1 MARSS
6 DSRDQDARTARSGD
20 GSDRGTAAT
29 GRPEDYDDG
38 SRGVDFSNL
47 DATRPADADGISG
60 SAAAD
65 PESRQKVTSPD
76 LGVRGYLR
84 WFWRQLTSMRVAL
97 ILLLLLAVATIP
109 GSLVPQ
115 RGADPNGVLQYQ
127 QDHPDLF
134 KVLDA
139 FPIQAFD
146 VYSSVWFSAIYLL
159 LFVSLIG
166 CVLPRIAH
174 HWKAL
179 RGKPPRTPA
188 RLQRM
193 AGYAEQRIS
202 NPEATAE
209 ERAAFAERAIL
220 EAHALLRSQ
229 HYRAEIQRAAV
240 SKRAAVGGEEV
251 SVSAERGYLRE
262 TGNLL
267 FHVALVGVL
276 VSVAIGGMFSFN
288 GQRVLVEGESFFNQ
302 LIDYDSANS
311 GTYFN
316 PATLEPFAM
325 TLNSFEVDYV
335 TEADDNARALG
346 QVKEYRAQV
355 TLSTPDG
362 EEHDE
367 VIRVNHPLRVHGSP
381 VYLIANGYA
390 PTVTVRNAE
399 GTVVYHESMPFI
411 PQEDLNLTSLGVIKV
426 PYGITRDGE
435 EVQVGL
441 RGFFYPTQA
450 ELDTGAFTSVFPDLK
465 NPVLTLDVFV
475 GDLGIDSG
483 IPQSVFKLDTGNMEQ
498 ITGRAVDQKS
508 LELKIGETLD
518 LPDGMGTISFEAAP
532 RYASFDVMR
541 NPAQQWVL
549 ISAIAAVLG
558 LLSSLFVPRRRM
570 WVKAV
575 PTEDGLVLQYA
586 ALARGDDPA
595 LERAVEVLREQHR
608 ERL

>member
-6 DSRDQDARTARSGD
+6 DSHGNSHGNSRGKKPS
-20 GSDRGTAAT
+20 GTAAT

-38 SRGVDFSNL
+38 TLG
-47 DATRPADADGISG
+47 A
-60 SAAAD
+60 SAAVD
-65 PESRQKVTSPD
+65 GTGRVNSPD
-76 LGVRGYLR
+76 LGFVGYLR

-115 RGADPNGVLQYQ
+115 NGADPNGVRQYEL
-127 QDHPDLF
+127 DHPDLY
-134 KVLDA
+134 KVLNA

-202 NPEATAE
+202 NPSATTE
-209 ERAAFAERAIL
+209 EREAFAERAIL
-220 EAHALLRSQ
+220 EAHKLLRTQ
-229 HYRAEIQRAAV
+229 RYRAEIQRVEAT
-240 SKRAAVGGEEV
+240 KRRGAEV

-267 FHVALVGVL
+267 FHIALVGVL
-276 VSVAIGGMFSFN
+276 LSVALGGLFSFN
-288 GQRVLVEGESFFNQ
+288 GQRVLVVGESFFNQ

-316 PATLEPFAM
+316 PATLEPFAL
-325 TLNSFEVDYV
+325 TLDKFEVDYV
-335 TEADDNARALG
+335 TEKDNNEQALG
-346 QVKEYRAQV
+346 QVKEYRAHV
-355 TLSTPDG
+355 TLETPDG
-362 EEHDE
+362 ETREE
-367 VIRVNHPLRVHGSP
+367 IIRVNHPLRVHGSP

-399 GTVVYHESMPFI
+399 GTVVYSESMPFI
-411 PQEDLNLTSLGVIKV
+411 PQEDRNLTSLGVIKV
-426 PYGITRDGE
+426 PFGLTRDGE
-435 EVQVGL
+435 PTQLGL
-441 RGFFYPTQA
+441 RGFFYPTKA

-465 NPVLTLDVFV
+465 NPVLTLDVFA
-475 GDLGIDSG
+475 GDLGINANESG
-483 IPQSVFKLDTGNMEQ
+483 VAVPQSVYKLDTTNMEQ
-498 ITGRAVDQKS
+498 LTGRAVDKKS
-508 LELKIGETLD
+508 LEMRIGDTLD

-541 NPAQQWVL
+541 NPAQQWIL
-549 ISAIAAVLG
+549 ISALAAVLG

-575 PTEDGLVLQYA
+575 LTDDGVLLQYA
-586 ALARGDDPA
+586 ALARGDDPT
-595 LERAVEVLREQHR
+595 LERAVEQLRELHR

>member
-6 DSRDQDARTARSGD
+6 DSHGNSHGNSRGKKPS
-20 GSDRGTAAT
+20 GTAAT

-38 SRGVDFSNL
+38 TLG
-47 DATRPADADGISG
+47 A
-60 SAAAD
+60 SAAVD
-65 PESRQKVTSPD
+65 GTGRVNSPD
-76 LGVRGYLR
+76 LGFVGYLR

-115 RGADPNGVLQYQ
+115 NGADPNGVRQYEL
-127 QDHPDLF
+127 DHPDLY
-134 KVLDA
+134 KVLNA

-202 NPEATAE
+202 NPSATTE
-209 ERAAFAERAIL
+209 EREAFAERAIL
-220 EAHALLRSQ
+220 EAHKLLRTQ
-229 HYRAEIQRAAV
+229 RYRAEIQRVEAT
-240 SKRAAVGGEEV
+240 KRRSAEV

-267 FHVALVGVL
+267 FHIALVGVL
-276 VSVAIGGMFSFN
+276 LSVALGGLFSFN
-288 GQRVLVEGESFFNQ
+288 GQRVLVVGESFFNQ

-316 PATLEPFAM
+316 PATLEPFAL
-325 TLNSFEVDYV
+325 TLDKFEVDYV
-335 TEADDNARALG
+335 TEKDNNEQALG
-346 QVKEYRAQV
+346 QVKEYRAHV
-355 TLSTPDG
+355 TLETPDG
-362 EEHDE
+362 ETREE
-367 VIRVNHPLRVHGSP
+367 IIRVNHPLRVHGSP

-399 GTVVYHESMPFI
+399 GTVVYSESMPFI
-411 PQEDLNLTSLGVIKV
+411 PQEDRNLTSLGVIKV
-426 PYGITRDGE
+426 PFGLTRDGE
-435 EVQVGL
+435 PTQLGL
-441 RGFFYPTQA
+441 RGFFYPTKA

-465 NPVLTLDVFV
+465 NPVLTLDVFA
-475 GDLGIDSG
+475 GDLGINANESG
-483 IPQSVFKLDTGNMEQ
+483 VAVPQSVYKLDTTSMEQ
-498 ITGRAVDQKS
+498 LTGRAVDKKS
-508 LELKIGETLD
+508 LEMRIGDTLD

-541 NPAQQWVL
+541 NPAQQWIL
-549 ISAIAAVLG
+549 ISALAAVLG

-575 PTEDGLVLQYA
+575 LTDDGVLLQYA
-586 ALARGDDPA
+586 ALARGDDPT
-595 LERAVEVLREQHR
+595 LERAVEQLRELHR

>member
-6 DSRDQDARTARSGD
+6 DP
-20 GSDRGTAAT
+20 RGTART

-38 SRGVDFSNL
+38 TSGASASIG
-47 DATRPADADGISG
+47 DARDNKVVSPELGI
-60 SAAAD
+60 
-65 PESRQKVTSPD
+65 
-76 LGVRGYLR
+76 RGYLR

-115 RGADPNGVLQYQ
+115 RAADPNGVLQYQ

-159 LFVSLIG
+159 LFISLIG

-179 RGKPPRTPA
+179 RGTPPRTPA

-193 AGYAEQRIS
+193 AGYSEQRIS
-202 NPEATAE
+202 NPQATPE
-209 ERAAFAERAIL
+209 ERQEFAERAIL
-220 EAHALLRSQ
+220 EAEKLLRSQ
-229 HYRAEIQRAAV
+229 HYRVEIQRAKSSRRSPSAG
-240 SKRAAVGGEEV
+240 AEEI

-267 FHVALVGVL
+267 FHIALVGVL
-276 VSVAIGGMFSFN
+276 VSVALGGMFSFN
-288 GQRVLVEGESFFNQ
+288 GQRVLVEGQSFVNQ

-311 GTYFN
+311 GTYFS
-316 PATLEPFAM
+316 PSKLEPFSM
-325 TLNSFEVDYV
+325 KLNDFEVDYITDEGGNDV
-335 TEADDNARALG
+335 AVG
-346 QVKEYRAQV
+346 QVSEYRAKV
-355 TLSTPDG
+355 TLTTPDG
-362 EEHDE
+362 QQNDD

-381 VYLIANGYA
+381 VYLLANGYA
-390 PTVTVRNAE
+390 PTVTIRNAE
-399 GTVVYHESMPFI
+399 GDIVYSESMPFI
-411 PQEDLNLTSLGVIKV
+411 PQEDINLTSLGVIKV

-435 EVQVGL
+435 QTQVGL

-450 ELDTGAFTSVFPDLK
+450 KLDTGAYTSVFPDLK

-483 IPQSVFKLDTGNMEQ
+483 IAQSVYKLDTDNMEQ
-498 ITGRAVDQKS
+498 LTGRAVDKKS
-508 LELKIGETLD
+508 LELDLGETLD
-518 LPDGMGTISFEAAP
+518 LPDGMGTISFENAP
-532 RYASFDVMR
+532 RYAAFDVMY
-541 NPAQQWVL
+541 NPAQMWIL
-549 ISAIAAVLG
+549 ISALAAVLG

-575 PTEDGLVLQYA
+575 QSEDGVVLQYA
-586 ALARGDDPA
+586 ALARGDDPT

-608 ERL
+608 DRL

>member
-1 MARSS
+1 
-6 DSRDQDARTARSGD
+6 
-20 GSDRGTAAT
+20 
-29 GRPEDYDDG
+29 
-38 SRGVDFSNL
+38 
-47 DATRPADADGISG
+47 
-60 SAAAD
+60 
-65 PESRQKVTSPD
+65 
-76 LGVRGYLR
+76 
-84 WFWRQLTSMRVAL
+84 MRVAL

-115 RGADPNGVLQYQ
+115 RAADPNGVLQYQ

-139 FPIQAFD
+139 FPIQAFA

-159 LFVSLIG
+159 LFISLIG

-179 RGKPPRTPA
+179 RGTPPRTPA

-202 NPEATAE
+202 NPQATPE
-209 ERAAFAERAIL
+209 ERQEFAERAIL
-220 EAHALLRSQ
+220 EAEQLLRGQ
-229 HYRAEIQRAAV
+229 HYRVEIQRAKSSRRSPSAG
-240 SKRAAVGGEEV
+240 AEEI

-267 FHVALVGVL
+267 FHIALVGVL
-276 VSVAIGGMFSFN
+276 VSVALGGMFSFN
-288 GQRVLVEGESFFNQ
+288 GQRVLVEGQSFVNQ

-311 GTYFN
+311 GTYFS
-316 PATLEPFAM
+316 PSKLEPFSM
-325 TLNSFEVDYV
+325 KLNNFEVDYITDEDGNDV
-335 TEADDNARALG
+335 AVG
-346 QVKEYRAQV
+346 QVSEYRAKV
-355 TLSTPDG
+355 TLTTPDG
-362 EEHDE
+362 QQNDD

-381 VYLIANGYA
+381 VYLLANGYA
-390 PTVTVRNAE
+390 PTVTIRNAE
-399 GTVVYHESMPFI
+399 GDVVYSESMPFI
-411 PQEDLNLTSLGVIKV
+411 PQEDINLTSLGVIKV

-435 EVQVGL
+435 QTQVGL

-450 ELDTGAFTSVFPDLK
+450 KLDTGAYTSVFPDLK

-483 IPQSVFKLDTGNMEQ
+483 IAQSVYKLDTDNMEQ
-498 ITGRAVDQKS
+498 LTGRAVDKKS
-508 LELKIGETLD
+508 LELDLGETLD
-518 LPDGMGTISFEAAP
+518 LPDNMGTISFEQAP
-532 RYASFDVMR
+532 RYAAFDVMY
-541 NPAQQWVL
+541 NPAQMWIL
-549 ISAIAAVLG
+549 ISALAAVLG

-575 PTEDGLVLQYA
+575 QSEDGVVLQYA
-586 ALARGDDPA
+586 ALARGDDPT